1 MLLPPSTTVTSA
13 TLSPSITCA
22 GGIIVK
28 AVVYKKPFEVAIENV
43 PDPKIQHPNDVIVKI
58 TSSCICGSDLHM
70 YEGRTA
76 AEPGIVFGHENMGVI
91 QEVGS
96 AVKNLSVGDR
106 VVMPFNVACGFCKN
120 CQRGFTGFCTTV
132 NPGFAGGAYGYV
144 SMGPWVGGQAEYLQV
159 PFADFNCLVLP
170 QGTDNEADYALLADI
185 FPTGYHGA
193 ELADVS
199 PGESVAVF
207 GAGPVGLM
215 AAYSSIIRGAAEVY
229 VIDHVQERLDK
240 AEEIGAI
247 PINFDEGNPVD
258 QIKDIRGDGVDK
270 GIDAVGYQ
278 AAAAGSSAAGGE
290 QEEVPNIVL
299 NQVIDVVNPTG
310 ALGIPGLYVP
320 TDPGGVDEDA
330 KRGAL
335 SINFGR
341 LFEKGLRLGT
351 GQCNVKKYNAY
362 LRDMITA
369 GKASP
374 SFVVSHEIPLDDA
387 VDAYAKFDKRIDGY
401 TKVILNP

>member
-1 MLLPPSTTVTSA
+1 MR
-13 TLSPSITCA
+13 
-22 GGIIVK
+22 
-28 AVVYKKPFEVAIENV
+28 AVVYKGPFEVAIENV
-43 PDPKIQHPNDVIVKI
+43 PDPEIQHPNDVIVRI

-91 QEVGS
+91 QEVGA
-96 AVKNLSVGDR
+96 AVKDRKAGDR

-120 CQRGFTGFCTTV
+120 CLGGFTGFCVVV

-144 SMGPWVGGQAEYLQV
+144 AMGPYTGGQAEYLRV
-159 PFADFNCLVLP
+159 PFADFNCLPLP
-170 QGTDNEADYALLADI
+170 EGEQNEADYALLADI

-193 ELADVS
+193 ELAGVK
-199 PGESVAVF
+199 PGESVAVY

-215 AAYSSIIRGAAEVY
+215 AAYSCVIRGAAEVY
-229 VIDHVQERLDK
+229 SVDHVKERLDK

-247 PINFDEGNPVD
+247 PINYDESDPVE
-258 QIKDIRGDGVDK
+258 QIKDMRGGQGTDK

-278 AAAAGSSAAGGE
+278 ATSAGSSAAGGE
-290 QEEVPNIVL
+290 QDEVPNIVL
-299 NQVIDVVNPTG
+299 NQLIDTVAPTG
-310 ALGIPGLYVP
+310 SLGIPGLYVP
-320 TDPGGVDEDA
+320 SDPGGVDDGA

-351 GQCNVKKYNAY
+351 GQCNVKQYNAH
-362 LRDMITA
+362 LRDLITVGRA
-369 GKASP
+369 RP
-374 SFVVSHEIPLDDA
+374 SFVVSHEAPLDDA
-387 VDAYAKFDKRIDGY
+387 VDAYDKFDKRIEGY

>member
-1 MLLPPSTTVTSA
+1 MR
-13 TLSPSITCA
+13 
-22 GGIIVK
+22 
-28 AVVYKKPFEVAIENV
+28 AVVYKGPFEVAIESV
-43 PDPKIQHPNDVIVKI
+43 PDPEIQHPNDVIVKI

-96 AVKNLSVGDR
+96 AVKDRKVGDR

-120 CQRGFTGFCTTV
+120 CLGGFTGFCVTV

-144 SMGPWVGGQAEYLQV
+144 AMGPYTGGQAEYLRV

-170 QGTDNEADYALLADI
+170 PGEQHEADYALLADI

-193 ELADVS
+193 ELAGVK
-199 PGESVAVF
+199 PGESVVVY

-215 AAYSSIIRGAAEVY
+215 AAYSCVIRGAAEVY
-229 VIDHVQERLDK
+229 SVDHVKERLDK

-247 PINFDEGNPVD
+247 PINYDESDPVQ
-258 QIKDIRGDGVDK
+258 QIKDIRGGQGTDK

-278 AAAAGSSAAGGE
+278 ATSAGSSAAGGE
-290 QEEVPNIVL
+290 QDEVPNIVL
-299 NQVIDVVNPTG
+299 NQLIDTVAPTG
-310 ALGIPGLYVP
+310 SLGIPGLYVP
-320 TDPGGVDEDA
+320 SDPGGVDENA
-330 KRGAL
+330 KKGAL

-351 GQCNVKKYNAY
+351 GQCNVKQYNAH
-362 LRDMITA
+362 LRDLITVGRA
-369 GKASP
+369 NPG
-374 SFVVSHEIPLDDA
+374 FVVSHDVSLDGA
-387 VDAYAKFDKRIDGY
+387 VDAYDKFDKRIEGY
-401 TKVILNP
+401 TKVIIHP